1 MISNVPAFHLSSFYV
16 SAVKMRGKDGSMKKI
31 VIALGG
37 NAIKQWDQKGSAE
50 EQFKNVR
57 KSCSHI
63 VRLIKKGFQVVVT
76 HGNGPQVGNLLIQ
89 QEAGS
94 SEVPP
99 QPIDLCG
106 AMTQGQIGYMMQ
118 QALLNELK
126 DARLDRNVVTL
137 ITQVMVD
144 REDPGFRNP
153 TKPVGPFYTKAQ
165 KEQYEKQTGH
175 VFKKITM
182 QGERYR
188 RVVPSPDPLRILEAK
203 MIKGLFESGVIVIAS
218 GGGGIPV
225 ILDGKGHIS
234 GLEAVIDKDLAGE
247 KLAESVGADIF
258 MILTDVDKV
267 YLHFGEKRQRG
278 LNRLTLDQA
287 KQYLRD
293 GYFPSGSMGPKV
305 EACIRFIEYGGER
318 SIITSL
324 DNAFEA
330 LDRKEGTQITE

>member
-1 MISNVPAFHLSSFYV
+1 
-16 SAVKMRGKDGSMKKI
+16 MKKI

-50 EQFKNVR
+50 EQFENVR
-57 KSCSHI
+57 KSCAHI
-63 VRLIKKGFQVVVT
+63 VRIIKRGFQVVIT

-89 QEAGS
+89 QEAGAG
-94 SEVPP
+94 EVPA
-99 QPIDLCG
+99 QPLDLCG
-106 AMTQGQIGYMMQ
+106 AMTQGQIGYMIQ

-165 KEQYEKQTGH
+165 KEQYEKEKPGLI
-175 VFKKITM
+175 FKKVNA

-188 RVVPSPDPLRILEAK
+188 RVVASPDPLRILEAK
-203 MIKGLFESGVIVIAS
+203 MIKELFEAGVIVIAS

-225 ILDGKGHIS
+225 VTDDAGHLR
-234 GLEAVIDKDLAGE
+234 GVEAVIDKDLAGE
-247 KLAESVGADIF
+247 KLAESVGADLF
-258 MILTDVDKV
+258 VILTDVPKV
-267 YLHFGEKRQRG
+267 YLHYGEKRQKA
-278 LNRLTLDQA
+278 LDRLTVEQA
-287 KQYLRD
+287 KQYLQE
-293 GYFPSGSMGPKV
+293 GYFPAGSMGPKV

-318 SIITSL
+318 AVISSL
-324 DNAFEA
+324 DRAVEA
-330 LDRKEGTQITE
+330 LDGKEGTHITKS